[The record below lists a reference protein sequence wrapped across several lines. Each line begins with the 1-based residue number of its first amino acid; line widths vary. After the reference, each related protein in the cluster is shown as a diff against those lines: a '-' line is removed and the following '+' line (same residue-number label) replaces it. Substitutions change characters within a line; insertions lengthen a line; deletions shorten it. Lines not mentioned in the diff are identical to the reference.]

1 MNPRSLLFAGAL
13 ALAGCAEGSGT
24 TGIVGSGEPAPDWKL
39 VDVNPDSATHEQARG
54 PSDYAGS
61 VSGWYFAHAT

>member
-1 MNPRSLLFAGAL
+1 MNPRTLYAWAL
-13 ALAGCAEGSGT
+13 ALAGCGGGS
-24 TGIVGSGEPAPDWKL
+24 GIVGSGEPAPEWKL
-39 VDVNPDSATHEQARG
+39 VDVNPDSATHEQRRG